1 MIVSHSSADHQM
13 TIRVVLLNYWVQ
25 VPHNID
31 HGSDPDH
38 VVKIYQPTQITPV
51 VVLDFFHH
59 NVHRI

>member
-1 MIVSHSSADHQM
+1 MTVTDFSGDHQM
-13 TIRVVLLNYWVQ
+13 SIRFVLLNYWVQ

-38 VVKIYQPTQITPV
+38 VVKIYQTTQITPV
-51 VVLDFFHH
+51 VVLDFFDH